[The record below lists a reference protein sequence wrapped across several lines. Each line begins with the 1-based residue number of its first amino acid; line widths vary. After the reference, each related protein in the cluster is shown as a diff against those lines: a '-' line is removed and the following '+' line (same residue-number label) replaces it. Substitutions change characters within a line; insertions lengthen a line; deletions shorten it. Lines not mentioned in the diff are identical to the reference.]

1 MAVNSNSDRLSYGI
15 ILLIFGVLF
24 LLDKIGVFNT
34 LTFGKQLLSIG
45 SFFLIAGIVFVI
57 TQTKKVLGWVFLVIG
72 LLLNADFLFN
82 WMSSYSRYII
92 PILLIVAGFFLITG
106 KKR

>member
-1 MAVNSNSDRLSYGI
+1 MAANNNSDKLSYGI

-24 LLDKIGVFNT
+24 LLDKLGVFDT
-34 LTFGKQLLSIG
+34 LTFGKQLLSID

-57 TQTKKVLGWVFLVIG
+57 TQTKKVLGWVFLIIG

-82 WMSSYSRYII
+82 WASTYSRYII
-92 PILLIVAGFFLITG
+92 PTLLIVAGISLITARR
-106 KKR
+106 K